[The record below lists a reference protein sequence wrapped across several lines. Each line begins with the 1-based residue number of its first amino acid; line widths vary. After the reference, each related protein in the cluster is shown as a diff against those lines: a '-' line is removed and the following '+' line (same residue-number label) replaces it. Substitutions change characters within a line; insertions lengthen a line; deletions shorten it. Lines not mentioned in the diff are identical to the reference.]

1 MTTGKALNGKPYAGN
16 PHVRFEEGAS
26 APESPR
32 RNALLHAT
40 RTIRAAVAVALT
52 IAASAMTAFAA
63 TNITENVTLTEDT
76 DWTEFGTVTLA
87 AGATVN
93 LNGHSLAVKNIDG
106 AGAIADIPGY
116 QRLEYIEA
124 TGNQYIDTED
134 QHNASTIVDIR
145 IQFTSVSISYQ
156 SFYGA
161 RNISATTSNL
171 VDG

>member
-1 MTTGKALNGKPYAGN
+1 MRKLIAM
-16 PHVRFEEGAS
+16 
-26 APESPR
+26 
-32 RNALLHAT
+32 
-40 RTIRAAVAVALT
+40 AV

-124 TGNQYIDTED
+124 TGNQYIDIED

-145 IQFTSVSISYQ
+145 IQFTSPYFPDSRAKV
-156 SFYGA
+156 
-161 RNISATTSNL
+161 R
-171 VDG
+171 